1 MSKSTTDPRQ
11 LELILPELCF
21 PGRDII
27 LSGEIAAKLRVDPK
41 HIVEHINNP
50 DSVLIAVNTGIKS
63 TRGNYRVP
71 VTSYYAWL
79 NGCMTGTPSENP
91 ILQLSTPVL
100 IKTFRS
106 IADRL
111 QLRGENPIKLI
122 VRVNDIVNQIEK

>member
-1 MSKSTTDPRQ
+1 MRTSTTDQRQ

-27 LSGEIAAKLRVDPK
+27 LSGEIAAKIRVDPK

-50 DSVLIAVNTGIKS
+50 DSALIAVNTGIKS

-79 NGCMTGTPSENP
+79 TACMTGTPAENP

-100 IKTFRS
+100 IKLFRS

-111 QLRGENPIKLI
+111 QVRGENPIKLI
-122 VRVNDIVNQIEK
+122 VSANNIVNNIEK